1 MGDADRLPPVLDARV
16 ATRNFR
22 AGNYD
27 KISRAVSE
35 QVSPWSVLALSSL
48 PGCVVL
54 HHALSQAAS
63 ACAAGGAAT

>member
-1 MGDADRLPPVLDARV
+1 MADADRQPPLLDARV

-35 QVSPWSVLALSSL
+35 QVSP
-48 PGCVVL
+48 
-54 HHALSQAAS
+54 
-63 ACAAGGAAT
+63 